1 MSRSI
6 EVTESTYSAL
16 EAAAAAEGATPDKW
30 LDTHLPDVIAA
41 AEPTELATGEDGASR
56 TLYDRMKHL
65 IGTVSLDYTDLAER
79 HSEYF
84 AEGMLEKHRQGTL

>member
-1 MSRSI
+1 MNRSI
-6 EVTESTYSAL
+6 EVSESTYSAL
-16 EAAAAAEGATPDKW
+16 EAAAAAEGTTPEEWLAARLPEPVRSVQSTEAATVEEGTP
-30 LDTHLPDVIAA
+30 
-41 AEPTELATGEDGASR
+41 G

-84 AEGMLEKHRQGTL
+84 AEGMLEKQRQGVL